1 MLIDSHAHLLDER
14 LKDHIA
20 EIVGEYPA
28 NDVEISVEIGAD
40 MQSSRGA
47 VALANSYDNIYAVVG
62 LHPESAE
69 SATDKDIE
77 EIAILAKNK
86 KVVAIGEIGLDYHY
100 DYDKTIQKS
109 VCFYIFKFLKKY
121 IQNKKQSKQVF
132 AVPHCKPKA
141 KDSQKYL
148 KTLWKAR
155 CTRNH
160 CSLVWWPVRQMC
172 TKVGQE
178 MSFSPYLP

>member
-1 MLIDSHAHLLDER
+1 MIIQLLDER

-109 VCFYIFKFLKKY
+109 VLIKQIMLADKFS
-121 IQNKKQSKQVF
+121 ITIS
-132 AVPHCKPKA
+132 AVG
-141 KDSQKYL
+141 SFF
-148 KTLWKAR
+148 
-155 CTRNH
+155 NH
-160 CSLVWWPVRQMC
+160 
-172 TKVGQE
+172 K
-178 MSFSPYLP
+178 